1 MSAPLIYVWNGS
13 AMEPLRFFREQAA
26 KQFKAGTAYR
36 LVETERR
43 SMESHRHFFACLNA
57 AWANL
62 PEDVADFFRT
72 PDELRKWALTHTE
85 FREVREYQAT
95 SHTEALRV
103 AQFLGDGPDYS
114 RVAVDGRTV
123 TQFKPLSQAWSQMD
137 SREFQKSKQAVLDV
151 LAEKIGVNVE
161 ELMANAG
168 NAA

>member
-26 KQFKAGTAYR
+26 KQFKVGTAYR

-72 PDELRKWALTHTE
+72 PDELRKWALT
-85 FREVREYQAT
+85 
-95 SHTEALRV
+95 HTEALRV